1 MSKPCLLCEW
11 HKKYPPSESP
21 QPDSLR
27 GRIREMLFYEGWE
40 EGDNQYVIS
49 RMFLES
55 IFKVLIRMLGD
66 ERE

>member
-1 MSKPCLLCEW
+1 MSKPCPLCEY
-11 HKKYPPSESP
+11 HEKYPPSKSP
-21 QPDSLR
+21 PPDTLR
-27 GRIREMLFYEGWE
+27 GEPREMLFYEGYE

-49 RMFLES
+49 RMFLDS